1 MTEKLGGNMNKVR
14 TDLAEEADALWQG
27 GQAAGVVQR
36 TRRVEGCAVT
46 EVEITTPEGAEQVGK
61 PVGKYVTI
69 HLPAEDW
76 EERAGALALAR
87 ELSDLVNGLENADGS
102 VLVAG
107 LGNRAITPD
116 AIGPWCVENILV
128 TRHLE
133 AEFPGFFTPVS
144 AVSTSVLGK
153 TGVES
158 GELLHA
164 LVEKLHPSLVIAVD
178 ALAARSVERL
188 CNTVQLADTGIVPG
202 SGVGNARKA
211 LNQETLGV
219 PVVAVG
225 VPTVVDAL
233 TLAEE
238 LTGVSPAPTV
248 ERMIVTPRDI
258 DRQAAT
264 CAHLVATGIN
274 LALQKLEYEEIMEL
288 M

>member
-1 MTEKLGGNMNKVR
+1 MNKVR
-14 TDLAEEADALWQG
+14 TDLAEEAASLWQG
-27 GQAAGVVQR
+27 GKAAGVHQR

-61 PVGKYVTI
+61 PMGKYVTI
-69 HLPAEDW
+69 HLPSENQ
-76 EERAGALALAR
+76 EEKPGALALGK
-87 ELSDLVNGLENADGS
+87 ELSHLLNGGVKPNEP

-144 AVSTSVLGK
+144 AISTSVLGK

-164 LVEKLHPSLVIAVD
+164 LVEKLRPSLVIAVD

-211 LNQETLGV
+211 LNRETLGV
-219 PVVAVG
+219 PVIAVG

-238 LTGVSPAPTV
+238 LTGVSPSPTV
-248 ERMIVTPRDI
+248 ERMIVTPREI
-258 DRQAAT
+258 DRQAAA

-274 LALQKLEYEEIMEL
+274 LALQRLEYEEIAEL
-288 M
+288 MR

>member
-1 MTEKLGGNMNKVR
+1 MNKVR
-14 TDLAEEADALWQG
+14 TDLAEEAASLWQG
-27 GQAAGVVQR
+27 GEASGVHQR

-61 PVGKYVTI
+61 PMGKYVTI
-69 HLPAEDW
+69 HLPSEAQTEKP
-76 EERAGALALAR
+76 GALALGQ
-87 ELSDLVNGLENADGS
+87 ELSHLLNGGVKPDEP

-144 AVSTSVLGK
+144 AISTSVLGK

-164 LVEKLHPSLVIAVD
+164 LVEKLRPSLVIAVD

-211 LNQETLGV
+211 LNRETLGV
-219 PVVAVG
+219 PVIAVG

-238 LTGVSPAPTV
+238 LTGVSPSPTV
-248 ERMIVTPRDI
+248 ERMIVTPREI
-258 DRQAAT
+258 DRQAAA

-274 LALQKLEYEEIMEL
+274 LALQRLEYEEIAEL
-288 M
+288 MR

>member
-1 MTEKLGGNMNKVR
+1 
-14 TDLAEEADALWQG
+14 
-27 GQAAGVVQR
+27 
-36 TRRVEGCAVT
+36 
-46 EVEITTPEGAEQVGK
+46 
-61 PVGKYVTI
+61 
-69 HLPAEDW
+69 
-76 EERAGALALAR
+76 
-87 ELSDLVNGLENADGS
+87 
-102 VLVAG
+102 
-107 LGNRAITPD
+107 
-116 AIGPWCVENILV
+116 
-128 TRHLE
+128 
-133 AEFPGFFTPVS
+133 
-144 AVSTSVLGK
+144 
-153 TGVES
+153 VES

-258 DRQAAT
+258 DRQAAA